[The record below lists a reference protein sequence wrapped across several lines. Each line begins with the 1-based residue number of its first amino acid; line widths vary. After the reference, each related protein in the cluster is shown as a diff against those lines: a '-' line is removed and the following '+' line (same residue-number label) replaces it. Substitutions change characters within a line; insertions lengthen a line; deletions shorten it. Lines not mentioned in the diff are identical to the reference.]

1 MRGTIARFGIKEG
14 SGCITNDG
22 VLLIDTTA
30 SGRLAAS
37 FMSKEK
43 APMRVLHALIVLAIS
58 MTAVDVLAARPGQA
72 PSSASLSG
80 TASDNAGQ
88 VLANINV
95 QLRSVSTG
103 QLVGTTTAN
112 AVGQFSFVGLTPG
125 TYVVEVLN
133 TAGQIVGT
141 SGSVVVSGGGA
152 MTGVSVTTSAATKA
166 AATPGFFSSHATA
179 LILGATAAGVAGGIS
194 AATSGTASPSQ

>member
-1 MRGTIARFGIKEG
+1 M
-14 SGCITNDG
+14 
-22 VLLIDTTA
+22 
-30 SGRLAAS
+30 
-37 FMSKEK
+37 
-43 APMRVLHALIVLAIS
+43 
-58 MTAVDVLAARPGQA
+58 
-72 PSSASLSG
+72 
-80 TASDNAGQ
+80 
-88 VLANINV
+88 
-95 QLRSVSTG
+95 
-103 QLVGTTTAN
+103 
-112 AVGQFSFVGLTPG
+112 GQFSFVGLTPG

-194 AATSGTASPSQ
+194 AATSGTASPSQYRFAFDQGHRRFTPGNVHSREHRGRFRSFPSNRIVQQQLPATFPRLSAPFIRNRLRRRR

>member
-1 MRGTIARFGIKEG
+1 MRSTIARFGIKEVP
-14 SGCITNDG
+14 GCATNDG
-22 VLLIDTTA
+22 VALINTTR
-30 SGRLAAS
+30 GVRLPLS

-58 MTAVDVLAARPGQA
+58 VTAVDVLAARPGQA

-80 TASDNAGQ
+80 TASDNAGGA
-88 VLANINV
+88 LANIDV

-103 QLVGTTTAN
+103 RLVGTTKAN

-125 TYVVEVLN
+125 TYVVEVVN

-141 SGSVVVSGGGA
+141 SGSVVVSGGAA
-152 MTGVSVTTSAATKA
+152 MTGVSVTASAATKVA
-166 AATPGFFSSHATA
+166 GTPGFFSSHATA

-194 AATSGTASPSQ
+194 MATGGSASPSQ